1 MRISK
6 AKQKLDE
13 IIGALSEDKL
23 KEVIDFASYL
33 KNKKET
39 EELFGM
45 QISSRAYIKWLS
57 SENDIYDEIFKD
69 EIEQG

>member
-13 IIGALSEDKL
+13 IIGVLSENKL
-23 KEVIDFASYL
+23 KEVIDFASFL
-33 KNKKET
+33 KSKKET
-39 EELFGM
+39 EELFEM
-45 QISSRAYIKWLS
+45 QIRSKAYINWLS

-69 EIEQG
+69 EIEQR